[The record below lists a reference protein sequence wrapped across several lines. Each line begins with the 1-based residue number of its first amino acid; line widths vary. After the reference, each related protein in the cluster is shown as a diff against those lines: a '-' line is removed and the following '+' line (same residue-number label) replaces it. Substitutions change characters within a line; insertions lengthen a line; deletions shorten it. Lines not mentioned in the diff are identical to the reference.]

1 VIDVSS
7 VDAVIRFDLD
17 QRVATTTATMQFRV
31 LDGGPAAFDLR
42 QDIGEASLDGIAID
56 PATLDPQDLGGGDG
70 AEMRVIDAAL
80 PPGSTHELTLR
91 YELATPRANEAL
103 PVGWDGPV
111 LFDLWMSDLHP
122 GRYLEMWLPANL
134 CHDRFSLT
142 LEIEIVGAERR
153 FQLLHNG
160 LADGTA
166 VRYPR
171 IFTSLSPML
180 VVVDADELVTA
191 DQRMSPNMGVTLT
204 ALRTTDVDLP
214 ALTAATVGWI
224 EGNVRTYGNFIHG
237 DGFTGHI
244 WDSTRGMEYD
254 GATTASVGAL
264 EHEVFHSW
272 FGRGVKPASQNDGWI
287 DEAYTT
293 WSTASGRYEG
303 ERFAVVKRDLDE
315 PPVTLCPDNTWQR
328 STPTDSY
335 REGAR
340 LFAGVAHLAG
350 GAGQLEQSMAAFYG
364 ARAGRFCT
372 TRQLEDHLAATVG
385 DGVKPLFHRYVY
397 GRD

>member
-1 VIDVSS
+1 MIDVSS
-7 VDAVIRFDLD
+7 LDAAIRFDVAR
-17 QRVATTTATMQFRV
+17 RVASATATMQFRV
-31 LDGGPAAFDLR
+31 LDDRPAAFDLR

-56 PATLDPQDLGGGDG
+56 PGTLAPQDLGGGDG
-70 AEMRVIDAAL
+70 AEMRVIDAAV
-80 PPGSTHELTLR
+80 PPGPTHELTLH

-142 LEIEIVGAERR
+142 LDVEIVGTDRG

-160 LADGTA
+160 SADGTT

-180 VVVDADELVTA
+180 MVVDADELVTA

-214 ALTAATVGWI
+214 ALTAETVGWI

-303 ERFAVVKRDLDE
+303 ERFAVVERSLDD
-315 PPVTLCPDNTWQR
+315 PPVTLCPGHPWQR
-328 STPTDSY
+328 ATPTDSY

-340 LFAGVAHLAG
+340 LFAGIAHLAG
-350 GAGQLEQSMAAFYG
+350 GAEQLEQSMARFY
-364 ARAGRFCT
+364 ADYAGRLVT
-372 TRQLEDHLAATVG
+372 TQQLEDHLATTVG
-385 DGVKPLFHRYVY
+385 DGVKPLFTRYVY